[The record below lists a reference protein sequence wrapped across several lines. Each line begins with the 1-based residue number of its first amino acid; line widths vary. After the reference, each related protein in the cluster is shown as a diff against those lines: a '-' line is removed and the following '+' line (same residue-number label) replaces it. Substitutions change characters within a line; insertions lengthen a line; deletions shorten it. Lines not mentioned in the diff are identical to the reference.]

1 MSNDRFN
8 ELAFRKYES
17 ALIAFAANYPSATE
31 VDPAPFAVETFA
43 ARIRDA
49 VRGYRDNRWQS
60 ALDYDSFLQKWAVT
74 QVIRKGQTV
83 LLQPKTVAGAS
94 AVSVVNPPAQF
105 GSDITSA
112 FAPPPSRQGL
122 VVTQPNLNIVR
133 ALMLLH
139 SEHVL
144 VQPTKVDNISPEL
157 MKYLQDQNEF
167 DTIGIAF
174 PTPTSCIFV

>member
-1 MSNDRFN
+1 
-8 ELAFRKYES
+8 
-17 ALIAFAANYPSATE
+17 
-31 VDPAPFAVETFA
+31 
-43 ARIRDA
+43 
-49 VRGYRDNRWQS
+49 
-60 ALDYDSFLQKWAVT
+60 
-74 QVIRKGQTV
+74 V

-105 GSDITSA
+105 DSGLTSSLA
-112 FAPPPSRQGL
+112 QPARSGL

-144 VQPTKVDNISPEL
+144 VQPTKVDNLSPEL
-157 MKYLQDQNEF
+157 MEYLQTQDEF

-174 PTPTSCIFV
+174 PTPNSCVFV